1 MFEASMGN
9 AMGKLEIGVQ
19 GMEGWICWMCKMR
32 VLKV

>member
-1 MFEASMGN
+1 MFEASGGN
-9 AMGKLEIGVQ
+9 AHWQLEIGVH